1 MFMLMNNKSSLNVL
15 KFLIENKGKYHV
27 RQISR
32 ETELSL
38 GFVSRVLREL
48 FENELILVEKKGRM
62 MLYNVNDKNP
72 VVKQIKVLLTMMRL
86 YPLIK
91 ELRVIVRR
99 IILFGSAF
107 RGENTPDSDIDLFIM
122 SKESQKIRAVI
133 RKDPK
138 IVCIIMSST
147 EYTNLKEA
155 DFALYDQINRGIV
168 LWEKS
173 E

>member
-15 KFLIENKGKYHV
+15 KFLIENTGKYHV

-32 ETELSL
+32 KTELSL

-122 SKESQKIRAVI
+122 SNDSQKIRAVI
-133 RKDPK
+133 RKNPK
-138 IVCIIMSST
+138 IVPIIMNST

>member
-86 YPLIK
+86 YPLFK
-91 ELRVIVRR
+91 EVRVIVRR
-99 IILFGSAF
+99 IILFGSAS

-122 SKESQKIRAVI
+122 SNDSQKIRAVI
-133 RKDPK
+133 RKNPK
-138 IVCIIMSST
+138 IASIIMNST

>member
-27 RQISR
+27 RHISR
-32 ETELSL
+32 KTELSL
-38 GFVSRVLREL
+38 GFVSRVLRDL

-72 VVKQIKVLLTMMRL
+72 VVKQIKVLLTMMNL

-122 SKESQKIRAVI
+122 SNDSQKIRAVI
-133 RKDPK
+133 RKNPK
-138 IVCIIMSST
+138 IVPIIMNSA

>member
-62 MLYNVNDKNP
+62 LLYNVNDKNP

-86 YPLIK
+86 YPFIK
-91 ELRVIVRR
+91 ELSVIVRR
-99 IILFGSAF
+99 IILFGSAS
-107 RGENTPDSDIDLFIM
+107 RGENMPDSDIDLFII
-122 SKESQKIRAVI
+122 SNDSQKIRAVI
-133 RKDPK
+133 RKNPK
-138 IVCIIMSST
+138 IVPIIMNST

-168 LWEKS
+168 LWERS

>member
-1 MFMLMNNKSSLNVL
+1 
-15 KFLIENKGKYHV
+15 
-27 RQISR
+27 
-32 ETELSL
+32 
-38 GFVSRVLREL
+38 
-48 FENELILVEKKGRM
+48 M

-122 SKESQKIRAVI
+122 SNDSQKIRAVI
-133 RKDPK
+133 RKNPK
-138 IVCIIMSST
+138 IVPIIMNST